1 MNAIVVVCAF
11 LSSCLLVQSED
22 ILHMRVEEDPA
33 EDADK
38 ATPDQA
44 AFRHVVPLNSV
55 TFAGNVIKSKY
66 VKHWIVLYCV
76 PWFEQCAQLENSFKE
91 IASKESR
98 ARNDKYTMLSSE
110 VRFAHVDCAKNKP
123 LCNAM
128 EIDTYPVVMHYHDDR
143 QSKWSGG
150 VALSAKGR
158 GKKMPLAEWV
168 AMRLDE
174 PSAAKITLNPM
185 EAWHAIDEDTKNL
198 VGGLVCVCVLVYS
211 LTKCM
216 DQMTQLAKLQM
227 EATKNLNQEGIPA
240 GPAAAF
246 FSNAPTVSVQ
256 PGAVSSQADSKK
268 GQLIDLDSMVEAAP
282 LPLAPGCFEL

>member
-1 MNAIVVVCAF
+1 MNAIVIVCSF
-11 LSSCLLVQSED
+11 LSSCLLVHSED

-33 EDADK
+33 EDDK
-38 ATPDQA
+38 PTPDQA

-76 PWFEQCAQLENSFKE
+76 PWFQQCEELYNSFNE
-91 IASKESR
+91 LASKEHR

-150 VALSAKGR
+150 YAISAKSR
-158 GKKMPLAEWV
+158 QKKMPLAEWV

-174 PSAAKITLNPM
+174 PSAAKVTLNPLQ
-185 EAWHAIDEDTKNL
+185 AWQGLDEDTKNL
-198 VGGLVCVCVLVYS
+198 LGGLVCVGVLVYS

-240 GPAAAF
+240 DPTAAF
-246 FSNAPTVSVQ
+246 FPNASTVSVQ
-256 PGAVSSQADSKK
+256 PGVESSQVESKK
-268 GQLIDLDSMVEAAP
+268 GQLIDLDSMVEAAQP
-282 LPLAPGCFEL
+282 PAAPGCFEL